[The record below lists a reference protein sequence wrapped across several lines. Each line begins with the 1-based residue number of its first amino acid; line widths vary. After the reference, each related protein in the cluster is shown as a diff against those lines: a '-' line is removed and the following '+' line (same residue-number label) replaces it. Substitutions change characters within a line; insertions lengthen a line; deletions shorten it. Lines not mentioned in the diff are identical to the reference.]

1 MASYY
6 GQQSGGYAGQQGGS
20 TNNNSGSKSNS
31 GGSGSQ
37 YPYGS
42 NGGSYG
48 QQQQPGHGFQQQ
60 QPQPGQG
67 FHQPQQQQHHQQSQ
81 YQANPPHGSAYGAQ
95 WRQPVAPI
103 GNQQQHQ
110 QPSLWNPATA
120 ATMVAMAGSGAAGMS
135 NDAMFDLASTA
146 GKSFLQSGTARMV
159 PGVES
164 TMQMLRHYFAVD
176 NRYVQL
182 KMRKV
187 LFPFFD
193 KQWARVVSFFLVLDS
208 CSIIWDG
215 YPTLIGVKTH

>member
-6 GQQSGGYAGQQGGS
+6 GQQPGGYAGQQGGN
-20 TNNNSGSKSNS
+20 TSNP

-48 QQQQPGHGFQQQ
+48 QQPQPGHGFQQQ

-81 YQANPPHGSAYGAQ
+81 HQANPAYGSAYGSQ
-95 WRQPVAPI
+95 WQQPVAPI
-103 GNQQQHQ
+103 VNQQQPQ
-110 QPSLWNPATA
+110 QPSFWNPATA
-120 ATMVAMAGSGAAGMS
+120 ATMVAMAGSGGAGMS
-135 NDAMFDLASTA
+135 NDAMFDLASSA
-146 GKSFLQSGTARMV
+146 GKTILQSGTARMV
-159 PGVES
+159 PGVQS
-164 TMQMLRHYFAVD
+164 TMQTLRHYFAVD

-187 LFPFFD
+187 LFPFLD
-193 KQWARVVSFFLVLDS
+193 KNWARMVRFPCWSFIRSNFF
-208 CSIIWDG
+208 
-215 YPTLIGVKTH
+215 

>member
-20 TNNNSGSKSNS
+20 TNNNSGSNSNS

-48 QQQQPGHGFQQQ
+48 QQQQQGHGFQQQ
-60 QPQPGQG
+60 QPQPSQG
-67 FHQPQQQQHHQQSQ
+67 FHRPQQQQHHQQSQ

-95 WRQPVAPI
+95 WQQPVAPI
-103 GNQQQHQ
+103 RNQQQQQ
-110 QPSLWNPATA
+110 QPSFWNPATA

-135 NDAMFDLASTA
+135 NDAMFDLASSA

-182 KMRKV
+182 KMRKI

-193 KQWARVVSFFLVLDS
+193 KQWARVVSSFLVLDS
-208 CSIIWDG
+208 CQLFG
-215 YPTLIGVKTH
+215 MVTQL